1 MRAGLL
7 AAGALGAVALVV
19 AGTTVAGSRAP
30 EYAVSRDGAY
40 ETKALLSVGD
50 VVRETSNRRQRFQMV
65 GIPDGL
71 GAAKQGEDTIVW
83 MNHEFASSVKS
94 QPVLGGPLVKGSF
107 VSKWVLRSNGKVES
121 GERAFDTVYVGDT
134 LVGPAAEDVPGNTTR
149 PFSRFCSGALGTPA
163 DGFTQPIYFAGE
175 EDDSSTAFSPDGG
188 QAVAVYDNQAH
199 VLPKLGK
206 FAFENVVPQ
215 RRTDGPTGKTVLL
228 LQEDGPA
235 TPLESQLYLFVG
247 QKSSTGTTLQ
257 RNGLADGT
265 LYALRVAGKT
275 AESAGDVAG
284 ASLDATWVPIASP
297 ETKSATQLNA
307 DTVAAGAFGFAR
319 VEDGAFDKDD
329 PNRYYFVTTGQ
340 NAANNDLGR
349 IYQLDLN
356 AADPAGAA
364 KLKLVVDADKIVKGG
379 GDTAVSPDN
388 IDTASGWLMVQEDG
402 TTPSRTHMGN
412 RNRDGSI
419 WRFPIVPSK
428 GGLVASPDR
437 IVELDPPGRDG
448 VAVGPGVW
456 ETSGIIDASG
466 ILGPGAWLFDVQAH
480 SPTVPPDR
488 VSQGE
493 DGQLLLLVPEKH

>member
-7 AAGALGAVALVV
+7 AAGALGAAALVV
-19 AGTTVAGSRAP
+19 AGTTVAGSGAP
-30 EYAVSRDGAY
+30 EYAASRDGAY

-71 GAAKQGEDTIVW
+71 GATKQGDDTIVW
-83 MNHEFASSVKS
+83 MNHEFPSSVKT
-94 QPVLGGPLVKGSF
+94 QPVIGGPLYKGSF

-134 LVGPAAEDVPGNTTR
+134 LVGPAAEDVAGNTTR
-149 PFSRFCSGALGTPA
+149 PFSRFCSGSLGTSA

-175 EDDSSTAFSPDGG
+175 EDDSSAAFSPDGG
-188 QAVAVYDNQAH
+188 QAAAIYDNQAH

-215 RRTDGPTGKTVLL
+215 RRTDGPVGKTVLL

-235 TPLESQLYLFVG
+235 TPLESHLYLFVG
-247 QKSSTGTTLQ
+247 QKSTVGTTLQ

-265 LYALRVAGKT
+265 LYALKVTGKT
-275 AESAGDVAG
+275 AESATDVAG

-297 ETKSATQLNA
+297 ETKTSTQLNA
-307 DTVAAGAFGFAR
+307 DTVAAGAFGLAR

-340 NAANNDLGR
+340 NAVNNNLGR
-349 IYQLDLN
+349 IYQLDLSTS
-356 AADPAGAA
+356 DPAGAA
-364 KLKLVVDADKIVKGG
+364 KLKLVVNADAILKAG
-379 GDTAVSPDN
+379 GDAPVSPDN
-388 IDTASGWLMVQEDG
+388 VDTASGWLLVQEDG
-402 TTPSRTHMGN
+402 TTPSRIEMGN
-412 RNRDGSI
+412 KNRDGSI
-419 WRFPIVPSK
+419 WRFPIVPAK

-437 IVELDPPGRDG
+437 FVELDPPGRDG

-456 ETSGIIDASG
+456 ETSGIIDTSAIFGSG
-466 ILGPGAWLFDVQAH
+466 TWLFDVQAH
-480 SPTVPPDR
+480 SPTVAPNPA
-488 VSQGE
+488 SQGE
-493 DGQLLLLVPEKH
+493 DGQLLLLSPARR